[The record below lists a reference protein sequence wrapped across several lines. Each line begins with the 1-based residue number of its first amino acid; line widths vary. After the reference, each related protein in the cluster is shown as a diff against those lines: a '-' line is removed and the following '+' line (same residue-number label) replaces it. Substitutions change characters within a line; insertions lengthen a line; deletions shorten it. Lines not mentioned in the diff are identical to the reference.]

1 MKKQTL
7 NHQMITSQLSEFSS
21 KEFLGVKIGTSMILC
36 FYWQKGLIFQRKA

>member
-21 KEFLGVKIGTSMILC
+21 KEFLSLWFAVRGKNRDVYDFMLLLAKV
-36 FYWQKGLIFQRKA
+36 